1 VKAISL
7 PLSLKVSVGSGLYF
21 LRKTITLASI
31 DLPLD
36 FWSHKWIG
44 AFFNVTG

>member
-7 PLSLKVSVGSGLYF
+7 PLSLKISVGSGLYF
-21 LRKTITLASI
+21 LMKTVTLPSI

-36 FWSHKWIG
+36 LWSHKWVG